1 MRHIIFRA
9 AIASSLALA
18 ATAGAQTAD
27 GSVEIKAGSQPREVL
42 VGVKNGAGI
51 CGMEVRFGDGRV
63 ERRRLEAGEN
73 WSLNHSY
80 SADGN
85 FTIQAEGV
93 LVVRGLR
100 TAGPCN
106 YGQQAALAMAG
117 ASPVLQ
123 QPAGAQTQA
132 VAPVAAP
139 GAAQAAAPAS
149 TTAIAQP
156 VAPPT
161 QQSTALQ
168 PQMPAR
174 SAQGPQQDMIL
185 MVLKN
190 SSRLRVVNTLDG
202 GKRLSN
208 PEDLARAG
216 DLTTCI
222 IKLPN
227 AYGAYPD
234 ATIDAAAR
242 NQLRRHLSSMI
253 NGREALLRPIDCG
266 RTAGPNIVMRSNEV
280 VDMVLVQRQAL
291 ASLVSAM
298 PVFTRDYEQLH
309 EFAHPDLFAMAD
321 QMREAGIQRRQTLA
335 NRAQELDSLAQSDST
350 EKIGSLTF
358 GPVRPGAPILFC
370 SLSYA
375 GEQGAAIIGYAL
387 RGLSTQS
394 DELRT
399 MAERLRLTVNT
410 NRPLDKTYPNLEAL
424 FTARQT
430 RPEECMIYVDY
441 PSNLKK
447 LMSALQRD
455 PKAQFQLNQLIEASA
470 LRDDWAKRAGY
481 QDYAQYVLSREMK
494 ANAQQLKS
502 LGQYQITDKV
512 GLDAA
517 VREMQDSRYSS
528 RSEVADV
535 LTYLKDKAD
544 AAGRPGAT
552 ALSVRDARQKAAQ
565 EAAEAQAANA
575 RRQRQEV
582 AAEFPFTA
590 VLTCGMPQHMN
601 ILGCF
606 AGRPGGGVETEL
618 KLRNGDKMTLY
629 KVYNLREAGQERSDG
644 FYIDLRSSYS
654 LQAQN
659 SDDTLILGLKIIER
673 ATGRV
678 IHNDQA
684 ARFGVV
690 SARN

>member
-51 CGMEVRFGDGRV
+51 CGMELRFGDGRV
-63 ERRRLEAGEN
+63 ERKRLEAGEN

-106 YGQQAALAMAG
+106 YGQQAALAIAG
-117 ASPVLQ
+117 ASSVLQ
-123 QPAGAQTQA
+123 QPAGAPTPA

-139 GAAQAAAPAS
+139 GAVQAAAPAS

-156 VAPPT
+156 VSPPT

-216 DLTTCI
+216 ELTTCI

-242 NQLRRHLSSMI
+242 NQLRRHLSSLI
-253 NGREALLRPIDCG
+253 NGREVLLRPIDCG

-298 PVFTRDYEQLH
+298 PIFARDYEQLH
-309 EFAHPDLFAMAD
+309 EFAQPDLFAMAD

-370 SLSYA
+370 SLSYT
-375 GEQGAAIIGYAL
+375 GERGAAIIGYAL

-399 MAERLRLTVNT
+399 MAE
-410 NRPLDKTYPNLEAL
+410 
-424 FTARQT
+424 
-430 RPEECMIYVDY
+430 
-441 PSNLKK
+441 
-447 LMSALQRD
+447 
-455 PKAQFQLNQLIEASA
+455 
-470 LRDDWAKRAGY
+470 
-481 QDYAQYVLSREMK
+481 
-494 ANAQQLKS
+494 
-502 LGQYQITDKV
+502 
-512 GLDAA
+512 
-517 VREMQDSRYSS
+517 
-528 RSEVADV
+528 
-535 LTYLKDKAD
+535 
-544 AAGRPGAT
+544 
-552 ALSVRDARQKAAQ
+552 
-565 EAAEAQAANA
+565 
-575 RRQRQEV
+575 
-582 AAEFPFTA
+582 
-590 VLTCGMPQHMN
+590 
-601 ILGCF
+601 
-606 AGRPGGGVETEL
+606 
-618 KLRNGDKMTLY
+618 
-629 KVYNLREAGQERSDG
+629 
-644 FYIDLRSSYS
+644 
-654 LQAQN
+654 
-659 SDDTLILGLKIIER
+659 
-673 ATGRV
+673 
-678 IHNDQA
+678 
-684 ARFGVV
+684 
-690 SARN
+690 